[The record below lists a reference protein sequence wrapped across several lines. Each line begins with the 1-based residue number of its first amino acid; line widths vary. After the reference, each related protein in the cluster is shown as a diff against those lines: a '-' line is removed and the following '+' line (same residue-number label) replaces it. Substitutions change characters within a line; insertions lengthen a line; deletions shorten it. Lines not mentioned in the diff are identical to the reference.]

1 MKKIYAS
8 LLLCCAINFVNA
20 QWTSDRKQNTHV
32 ANANASDIQ
41 TANTNDGRTWIAFY
55 SQRGNNYD
63 MRAQL
68 LNANGERMLGDSGV
82 LVSDKQSGSATFV
95 FNVCVDKENNLIV
108 AFQFLKNGN
117 YQCVIQKINTA
128 GKRLWDGGVKLGA
141 GLSPYPVTLATNK
154 IAVAWNNNNKIDY
167 QIINPS
173 GTTAWATYKEYAA
186 NGVSRPQLLANTNG
200 GFSMVYQS
208 LVYFPFYTNLYEQ
221 RFDSTGN
228 TVWSAPSKISSLTTA
243 SYRYFDVHIDGDTT
257 YVAYYGNPSGSNR
270 FDAYVQKINNKGK
283 ILWGVNGSAFADYSG
298 EFDPYEQT
306 IYMAKGKNSNDVWA
320 VCTITN
326 YLQTTSGVYSQKF
339 DANTGQ
345 RLLKPNGQLVVPMS
359 SHLGSLAFS
368 KLSLCYGDLPIFII
382 KSDNN
387 ILAAMKLN
395 IDGKPIWRAPVDQL
409 LATSNNAKFRYGFTD
424 VYNGQ
429 AVAVWQEDKGNG
441 DMPYAQNIKCDGS
454 TGSSSNN
461 FIANTSIT
469 NSISIKNIFPNPV
482 HGILNATIESRA
494 KTSIHIY
501 VTDVAGNIIKQFQ
514 QNISAGAN
522 TVQLNLDGVKTGSYF
537 MKVTNE
543 KESAGVIF
551 NKD

>member
-20 QWTSDRKQNTHV
+20 QWTSALKQNTLV

-128 GKRLWDGGVKLGA
+128 GKRLWDGGVKLGT

-228 TVWSAPSKISSLTTA
+228 TVWSAASKISSLTTA
-243 SYRYFDVHIDGDTT
+243 SYRYFDVHIDNDST
-257 YVAYYGNPSGSNR
+257 YVGYYGNPSGSNR
-270 FDAYVQKINNKGK
+270 FDAYVQKINPNGVVR
-283 ILWGVNGSAFADYSG
+283 WGTNGSAFANYSG
-298 EFDPYEQT
+298 ENDPFEQT
-306 IYMAKGKNSNDVWA
+306 IYITKDKTTNNVWA

-326 YLQTTSGVYSQKF
+326 SLQTSSGISVQKF
-339 DANTGQ
+339 DGHTGSRYFDANG
-345 RLLKPNGQLVVPMS
+345 KVVLPIS
-359 SHLGSLAFS
+359 PKLISLAFCQ
-368 KLSLCYGDLPIFII
+368 LSLCNADPLFLVT
-382 KSDNN
+382 DNSN
-387 ILAAMKLN
+387 ALTAIKLN
-395 IDGKPIWRAPVDQL
+395 TSGDKAWKYLLRPI
-409 LATSNNAKFRYGFTD
+409 ATSSNTKFRYGFTD

-441 DMPYAQNIKCDGS
+441 DMPYAQNIRCDGS
-454 TGSSSNN
+454 TGTSSNN
-461 FIANTSIT
+461 IIANTNIT
-469 NSISIKNIFPNPV
+469 NSLSIKNIFPNPV
-482 HGILNATIESRA
+482 HGILNATIESSV
-494 KTSIHIY
+494 KTNIHIY
-501 VTDVAGNIIKQFQ
+501 ITDVAGNIIKQFQ

-522 TVQLNLDGVKTGSYF
+522 TVQLNLDGIKTGSYF

-543 KESAGVIF
+543 TESAGVIF